1 MTFQNPLTAPRP
13 CGCDAASAGS
23 LLPVETAL
31 ARALALA
38 HPVGDT
44 ETLPL
49 GAATG
54 RITAAPVRS
63 PLPLPPFDNAAMD
76 GYGLDAAALT
86 GPGPWLLPV
95 AGRARA
101 GDAPTVCPP
110 GAATRILTGAAI
122 PAGVTAVIPQE
133 EVTRQGE
140 RIALTNRPAPGA
152 HIRRAGEDLAK
163 GAALLPTGRTLGA
176 REAGALA
183 ATGQAAVSVRRR
195 VRVAILSTGSELVEP
210 GQPLAPGQIWNAN
223 RAQLTAALA
232 LPFVEVIDLGPV
244 PDDPEQIAAALRRA
258 AGSAD
263 LIVTTGGV
271 SVGDED
277 HSTRLVR
284 EAGGK
289 VHASRLAMKPGKPLT
304 IGTLGG
310 AVWLGL
316 PGNPV
321 AAFVTWAVIGAPVLR
336 AMAGL
341 ADPMIAP
348 QPARLAEGLRH
359 KPGRCEYR
367 PARRAGTDAQG
378 LARVEC
384 LDAPGSHRVAQL
396 ALADGLVMIP
406 AEAASLE
413 AGAPVS
419 FLPF

>member
-1 MTFQNPLTAPRP
+1 MTFQHPLAPPGP
-13 CGCDAASAGS
+13 CGCDAAAPGS

-31 ARALALA
+31 VRALALA
-38 HPVGDT
+38 HPVCGT

-49 GAATG
+49 GTATG
-54 RITAAPVRS
+54 RITATPVRS

-86 GPGPWLLPV
+86 GTGPWLLPV

-101 GDAPTVCPP
+101 GDAPMACPP
-110 GAATRILTGAAI
+110 GAAVRILTGAAI
-122 PAGVTAVIPQE
+122 PGGVTAVIPQE

-140 RIALTNRPAPGA
+140 RIAVTNRPAPGA
-152 HIRRAGEDLAK
+152 HIRHAGEDLAI
-163 GAALLPTGRTLGA
+163 GAALLPAGRALGA

-183 ATGQAAVSVRRR
+183 ATGLAAVSVHRR

-210 GQPLAPGQIWNAN
+210 GKPLAPGQTWNAN
-223 RAQLTAALA
+223 RAQLAAALA
-232 LPFVEVIDLGPV
+232 LPFVALIDLGPV
-244 PDDPEQIAAALRRA
+244 PDDPAQISATLRRA

-277 HSTRLVR
+277 HTTRLVR

-289 VHASRLAMKPGKPLT
+289 VHAMKLAMKPGKPLT
-304 IGTLGG
+304 IGSLGG

-341 ADPMIAP
+341 ADPVIAP
-348 QPARLAEGLRH
+348 QSARLAEGLRH

-367 PARRAGTDAQG
+367 PARRTGTDAQG
-378 LARVEC
+378 LARVAC

-406 AEAASLE
+406 AEAAGLE